1 MILAVDGVRVAGRDT
16 PTPHDVTWF
25 RPHGTPCVVQVL
37 RAGLPMDISVEHKI
51 LDYTADVS
59 VLPAVTEIESKEKD
73 GIDLLIDI

>member
-1 MILAVDGVRVAGRDT
+1 
-16 PTPHDVTWF
+16 
-25 RPHGTPCVVQVL
+25 
-37 RAGLPMDISVEHKI
+37 MDISVEHKI